1 MTMIM
6 SMSGPFMF
14 LGLKFKAV
22 KTLIVYYSFT
32 GNNEALA
39 FQLQDRLACDILR
52 IEEKKKRR
60 GISIL
65 FDLIFKRRPR
75 LEKYSID
82 WPAYQNF
89 IFVAPI
95 WAGKIGTPML
105 TFLQQERNN
114 IRDYSF
120 ITLCGGAA
128 GQKDKIQDFL
138 ASTQKFRPLAVE
150 ELWVNDLLKPEQREQ
165 IKYTTGY
172 RVKVEDWV
180 VFDQKIRNF
189 LKALS
194 PLLAERSKEAEK
206 VDA

>member
-1 MTMIM
+1 MIM
-6 SMSGPFMF
+6 SKSECVAF

-52 IEEKKKRR
+52 IEEKKKRW

-75 LEKYSID
+75 LEKYNID
-82 WPAYQNF
+82 WPAYENF
-89 IFVAPI
+89 IFIAPI

-105 TFLQQERNN
+105 TFLQQERSN
-114 IRDYSF
+114 IHDYSF

-128 GQKDKIQDFL
+128 GQKEKIEDFL
-138 ASTQKFRPLAVE
+138 VSTQKLRPLAVE
-150 ELWVNDLLKPEQREQ
+150 ELWVNDLLKPEEREQ

-172 RVKVEDWV
+172 RVKDDDWM
-180 VFDQKIRNF
+180 VFDQKMRNF
-189 LKALS
+189 LNALS
-194 PLLAERSKEAEK
+194 PSVAERTKEAEK